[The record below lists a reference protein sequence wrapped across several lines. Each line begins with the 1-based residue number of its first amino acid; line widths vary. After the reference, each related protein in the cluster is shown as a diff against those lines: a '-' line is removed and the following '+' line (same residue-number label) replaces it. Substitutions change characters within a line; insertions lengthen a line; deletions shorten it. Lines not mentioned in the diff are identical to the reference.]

1 MSNLGYL
8 QFMDNITDKTKISL
22 FAAMCSMPF
31 VIGAAIWMTE
41 VDARASQAAEKA
53 MQAQFELVGLKA
65 LAVDIRER
73 QIRMEQ
79 MVQDLT
85 DKRRK

>member
-1 MSNLGYL
+1 
-8 QFMDNITDKTKISL
+8 MDNITDKTKISL
-22 FAAMCSMPF
+22 FAAVCALPF
-31 VIGAAIWMTE
+31 ALGAAIWMTE

-53 MQAQFELVGLKA
+53 TQAQIELVGLKA
-65 LAVDIRER
+65 LSIDIRER

-85 DKRRK
+85 DNKRRK